1 VGQSNNT
8 DPSIYSEVTLLELHA
23 MLESISDAVY
33 IGNVNG
39 ITLANQVALDQL
51 GFTSREELNRNIGT
65 LAEEIKTRDAL
76 TGEFIPA
83 ERQAFAR
90 ALGGEWVTQDVL
102 VRHRLRGEDMVVRC
116 AASPVIL
123 NGKVIAAIAV
133 NTDVTEQRKA
143 EAALKENEAQQAFLL
158 HLSDLLNPLDN
169 PIKIQEAATR
179 LLGEHLGADSSSYL
193 LDYGGKPII
202 SFNYLPSW
210 NDDATLVID

>member
-83 ERQAFAR
+83 
-90 ALGGEWVTQDVL
+90 
-102 VRHRLRGEDMVVRC
+102 
-116 AASPVIL
+116 
-123 NGKVIAAIAV
+123 
-133 NTDVTEQRKA
+133 
-143 EAALKENEAQQAFLL
+143 
-158 HLSDLLNPLDN
+158 
-169 PIKIQEAATR
+169 
-179 LLGEHLGADSSSYL
+179 
-193 LDYGGKPII
+193 
-202 SFNYLPSW
+202 
-210 NDDATLVID
+210 